1 MDRVVAN
8 VSVNDVAAERDD
20 RNFERSPVIPSFIRF
35 PERQCLKKQ
44 MKSVEEYKEKLEK
57 RSLPSLRATY
67 RYLNDPCHEE
77 DWKRD
82 SDETASRY
90 VPGRLEKVRERRLS
104 ALVSMIS
111 RAETALAKKKAA
123 AKKKAVPKKKAAAKK
138 KAVPKKKAAAAKKK
152 KKASSKKPKNG
163 LKKTIVKKGQNTC
176 ALTVD

>member
-123 AKKKAVPKKKAAAKK
+123 AKKKAVPKKKAAA
-138 KAVPKKKAAAAKKK
+138 AKKK